1 MLKFVEIVATAF
13 TLIGL
18 YFVSEGQ
25 AIGFT
30 LGLIGNLAWI
40 YYGHEKN
47 ETGILIVNA
56 VILLIN
62 LKGLNVI

>member
-1 MLKFVEIVATAF
+1 MLKIAEIIATAF

-25 AIGFT
+25 ALGFT
-30 LGLIGNLAWI
+30 LGLIGNIAWI

-47 ETGILIVNA
+47 ETGILVVNA
-56 VILLIN
+56 VIMLIN
-62 LKGLNVI
+62 LNGLNVI